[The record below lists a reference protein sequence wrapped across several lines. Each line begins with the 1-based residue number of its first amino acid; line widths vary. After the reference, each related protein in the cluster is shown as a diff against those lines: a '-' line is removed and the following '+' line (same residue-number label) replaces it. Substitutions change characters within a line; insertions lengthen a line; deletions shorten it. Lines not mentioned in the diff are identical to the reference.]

1 MFCGSRYGFDCL
13 RNREVGTL
21 SPLFPLSLN
30 GPEGE
35 GERRREAEVDAI
47 APTSASSSVLRG
59 RERMLCCGVWVC
71 ILFCLLGF
79 GLAMEGPGLGCR
91 TSMAPTPTLVASAV
105 VLPFPSRMPWE
116 TCRCR
121 GRLCVGTSVL
131 RISARPLSG
140 TAYRLEAA
148 VGGWSR
154 IRALKPCITSR
165 KTRGIPRRG

>member
-1 MFCGSRYGFDCL
+1 MFCNFRHGFDCL
-13 RNREVGTL
+13 RNGEGTPHPTPGRAPSR
-21 SPLFPLSLN
+21 SPLRR
-30 GPEGE
+30 GE
-35 GERRREAEVDAI
+35 GMRVGER
-47 APTSASSSVLRG
+47 LFG
-59 RERMLCCGVWVC
+59 CGVWVC
-71 ILFCLLGF
+71 ILSVGF
-79 GLAMEGPGLGCR
+79 WVGDGGPGLGCR
-91 TSMAPTPTLVASAV
+91 ISMAPTPTLAASAA

-154 IRALKPCITSR
+154 IRALRPCITSAR
-165 KTRGIPRRG
+165 LAEFLGEG